1 MQAHSDQTAK
11 IADYENKIRSNVELK
26 SQKEIQKID
35 LIKKQEEKKTEKAN
49 LVRDNEESVSL
60 IERLRKD
67 LTHLENNQKHEED
80 KLDDLKKQ
88 LMLKTA
94 HKKQQEKDRYKS
106 DQEVQR
112 NLNEIKDDEEHR
124 KKIAGEVADAIAEME
139 RISKEKVKR
148 EN

>member
-1 MQAHSDQTAK
+1 
-11 IADYENKIRSNVELK
+11 
-26 SQKEIQKID
+26 
-35 LIKKQEEKKTEKAN
+35 
-49 LVRDNEESVSL
+49 
-60 IERLRKD
+60 
-67 LTHLENNQKHEED
+67 
-80 KLDDLKKQ
+80 
-88 LMLKTA
+88 MLKTA